1 MSNLYMRELVKSK
14 IGYQKNQNVAC
25 VCVCVCMRARMLV
38 SICTGA
44 HMCLTS
50 MSVTLHVEYLVFRAL
65 KIVNMNKISKSPIY
79 NVCIEYFLNKYLP
92 IN

>member
-1 MSNLYMRELVKSK
+1 MTELVKFKVGS
-14 IGYQKNQNVAC
+14 QKNQNVAC
-25 VCVCVCMRARMLV
+25 VCVHMLV

-44 HMCLTS
+44 QMCLTS

-79 NVCIEYFLNKYLP
+79 KSA
-92 IN
+92 